1 MSQLVNAAQEDRTS
15 QVMCDS
21 VQNDTSDFKK
31 DHGSMKEKLLKVKK
45 NNLLVIAA
53 LVWIVAG
60 VNILHI
66 GLEAYAEGYANFL
79 NEVLSLVVGII
90 FWFGMFYRLTKKHTN
105 RITNYKEQNQ
115 YFWHFFDLKSFIIMA
130 IMMTGGIALRVS
142 GIAPSV
148 FIAVFYT
155 GLGTALAL
163 AGVLF
168 ARNRVKLAFA

>member
-1 MSQLVNAAQEDRTS
+1 MLRLSNTLHKENSTYSEQGAISAQKQKSTS
-15 QVMCDS
+15 SKRKPLQ
-21 VQNDTSDFKK
+21 
-31 DHGSMKEKLLKVKK
+31 VKK

-53 LVWIVAG
+53 LVWIAAG
-60 VNILHI
+60 VSILHI
-66 GLEAYAEGYANFL
+66 GLEAYAEGYANLL
-79 NEVLSLVVGII
+79 NEALSLVVGLV
-90 FWFGMFYRLTKKHTN
+90 FWFGTFYRLTKKHTD
-105 RITNYKEQNQ
+105 RITNYEDQHQ
-115 YFWHFFDLKSFIIMA
+115 YFWRFFDLKSFIIMA

-142 GIAPSV
+142 GVAPSI